1 MAKTTPMMQQYL
13 EIKSDYPDA
22 ILFFRLGDFY
32 EMFMEDAVVA
42 SRILDIT
49 LTARNKGAAAEIPL
63 CGIPFH
69 SCQPYIAKL
78 VQHGH
83 NVAICEQVEDPKTAK
98 GIVKRAVVRV
108 VTPGLVVDTDTLDPR
123 RNNYLMAL
131 TPVDGQRRVDEKRQV
146 DEKCYGVAYVDI
158 TTGEFRVTELLD
170 AESTAGEILSRDPA
184 EVLVAE
190 GDAGDQLIDTL
201 QNSLQGRIVNRLPD
215 WTAAEDRARQVLLD
229 FFPDG
234 SLESFGC
241 KDMPGAIQAAGMV
254 LYYLEETQKGAA
266 SHLQMLQTYH
276 VRDHMVLDDFTRRNL
291 ELTETLHDGGRRGAL
306 IGVMDR
312 TVTAMGARKLR
323 HWMTHPLVDLK
334 RIEERHSA
342 VEELVQ
348 ESLCRDELRRT
359 LDDIYDL
366 ERLNGRIAMAT
377 GNAKDLAALRI
388 SLEKL
393 PQIIDLLEQTESPL
407 LTGLRVSLDPMPD
420 MVELIASAIV
430 DDPPFVLRE
439 GGLIR
444 EGYHV
449 ELDELRNISREGKG
463 WIARLEQ
470 EEKERTGISTLKV
483 RFNRVFGYYIEVTR
497 SHLER
502 VPEDYQRKQTLANA
516 ERFITPTLKEYE
528 EKVLG
533 AEDKVVQIEYD
544 LFQKVRRQVAEQGQ
558 RIQATADK
566 VAALDVLLGLADLA
580 HERNYC
586 RPVMDE
592 STELQIED
600 GRHPVIETMNLGE
613 RFVANDV
620 HMDTVERQILI
631 ITGPNMAG
639 KSTFMRQVALLVLM
653 AQMGSLLP
661 AKKAQIGI
669 VDRIFTRV
677 GASDNLA
684 RGQSTFMVEM
694 TEAAN
699 ILNHATPRSLIVL
712 DEIGRGT
719 STFDGVS
726 IAWAVAEYLHDNAKV
741 AAKTLF
747 ATHYHEL
754 TDLAQTRERVQNYN
768 VAVKEWNDQII
779 FLRRIVKGGA
789 SHSYGIQV
797 ARLAGLPSAVIER
810 AKEVLRNL
818 ESGEY
823 EAGAPRLARSKLT
836 DKKTVAPQLGLFDQ
850 PDPVRQRIEEMDV
863 SVLTPLE
870 ALNLLDELK
879 KML

>member
-1 MAKTTPMMQQYL
+1 MAKKTPMMQQYL
-13 EIKSDYPDA
+13 EIKADYPDA

-32 EMFMEDAVVA
+32 EMFMDDAVVA

-49 LTARNKGAAAEIPL
+49 LTARNKGAAEEIPL

-83 NVAICEQVEDPKTAK
+83 NVAICEQVEDPKTTK
-98 GIVKRAVVRV
+98 GLVKRAVVRV

-123 RNNYLMAL
+123 RNNYLLAL
-131 TPVDGQRRVDEKRQV
+131 APIDD
-146 DEKCYGVAYVDI
+146 DCFGVAYVDI
-158 TTGEFRVTELLD
+158 TTGEFKATELLD
-170 AESTAGEILSRDPA
+170 QESTAGEIISRDPA

-190 GDAGDQLIDTL
+190 GSAGDKIVDAL
-201 QNSLQGRIVNRLPD
+201 QYTLQGRIVNRLPD
-215 WTAAEDRARQVLLD
+215 WASAEDRACQVLLE
-229 FFPDG
+229 FFPDS
-234 SLESFGC
+234 SLQSFGC
-241 KDMPGAIQAAGMV
+241 HDMPGAIQAAGMV

-266 SHLQMLQTYH
+266 SHLQPLLTYH

-291 ELTETLHDGGRRGAL
+291 ELTETLHDGNRRGSL
-306 IGVMDR
+306 LGVMDR

-323 HWMTHPLVDLK
+323 HWMTHPLVDLN
-334 RIEERHSA
+334 RIVERHNA
-342 VEELVQ
+342 VEELVR
-348 ESLCRDELRRT
+348 ESLCRDDLRRS
-359 LDDIYDL
+359 LDEVYDL

-393 PQIIDLLEQTESPL
+393 PQLIDQLAQTESPL
-407 LTGLRVSLDPMPD
+407 LVGLRESLDAMPD
-420 MVELIASAIV
+420 MVELIATAIV
-430 DDPPFVLRE
+430 DDPPFVMRE

-444 EGYHV
+444 EGYHA
-449 ELDELRNISREGKG
+449 ELDELRSVSREGKG

-483 RFNRVFGYYIEVTR
+483 RYNRVFGYYIEITR
-497 SHLER
+497 SHLDR

-533 AEDKVVQIEYD
+533 AEDRVVEIEYD
-544 LFQKVRRQVAEQGQ
+544 LFQEVRRQVALQGQ

-566 VAALDVLLGLADLA
+566 VAVLDVLLGLADLA
-580 HERNYC
+580 HEHNYC
-586 RPVMDE
+586 TPLMDD
-592 STELQIED
+592 STELLIED

-620 HMDTVERQILI
+620 HMDTTERQILI

-653 AQMGSLLP
+653 AQVGSLVP

-797 ARLAGLPSAVIER
+797 ARLAGLPSVVIER

-823 EAGAPRLARSKLT
+823 EAGAPRLARSKHAG
-836 DKKTVAPQLGLFDQ
+836 KKIETPQLGLFEQ
-850 PDPVRQRIEEMDV
+850 ADPVRTRIEEMDV

>member
-1 MAKTTPMMQQYL
+1 MAKMTPMMKQYL
-13 EIKSDYPDA
+13 EIKADYPDA

-32 EMFMEDAVVA
+32 EMFMEDAVIA
-42 SRILDIT
+42 SRVLDIT
-49 LTARNKGAAAEIPL
+49 LTSRNKGAAEEVPL

-69 SCQPYIAKL
+69 SSQPYVAKL
-78 VQHGH
+78 VQNGH
-83 NVAICEQVEDPKTAK
+83 NVAICEQVEDPRTVK
-98 GIVKRAVVRV
+98 GIVKREVVRV

-123 RNNYLMAL
+123 RNNYLMAITL
-131 TPVDGQRRVDEKRQV
+131 QTDGL
-146 DEKCYGVAYVDI
+146 YGVSYVDI
-158 TTGEFRVTELLD
+158 TTGEFKVTELQEL
-170 AESTAGEILSRDPA
+170 ESTAGEIISRDPA
-184 EVLVAE
+184 EVLFVE
-190 GDAGDQLIDTL
+190 GVDGDALIEAMQDT
-201 QNSLQGRIVNRLPD
+201 LQGRIVNRLPE
-215 WTAAEDRARQVLLD
+215 WTAAEDRASQVLLD
-229 FFPDG
+229 FFPDS

-241 KDMPGAIQAAGMV
+241 KGMNSAIQAAGMV

-266 SHLQMLQTYH
+266 SHLQPLQTYY

-291 ELTETLHDGGRRGAL
+291 ELTETLHDGGRKGSL
-306 IGVMDR
+306 LGVMDR
-312 TVTAMGARKLR
+312 TITAMGARKLR
-323 HWMTHPLVDLK
+323 HWLTHPLVDLK
-334 RIEERHSA
+334 CIEERHEA
-342 VEELVQ
+342 VEEFVR
-348 ESLCRDELRRT
+348 ESLKRDDLRQA
-359 LDDIYDL
+359 LDEVYDL

-377 GNAKDLAALRI
+377 GNAKDLAALRR
-388 SLEKL
+388 SLDKL
-393 PQIIDLLEQTESPL
+393 PQIIEQMEALDSPL
-407 LTGLRVSLDPMPD
+407 LQKLRDGLDPLED
-420 MVELIASAIV
+420 MASLIASAIV

-444 EGYHV
+444 EGYHA
-449 ELDELRNISREGKG
+449 ELDELRSISREGKG

-470 EEKERTGISTLKV
+470 EEKERTGINSLKV
-483 RFNRVFGYYIEVTR
+483 RFNKVFGYYIEVTK
-497 SHLER
+497 SFLDR

-533 AEDKVVQIEYD
+533 AEDRVVEIEYD
-544 LFQKVRRQVAEQGQ
+544 LFQEVRRTVAAQGQ
-558 RIQATADK
+558 RIQSTADQ

-586 RPVMDE
+586 RPKMDE
-592 STELQIED
+592 TTELLIEE

-620 HMDTVERQILI
+620 HMDTDERQILI

-639 KSTFMRQVALLVLM
+639 KSTYMRQVALLVLM

-661 AKKAQIGI
+661 AKEAQIGI

-754 TDLAQTRERVQNYN
+754 TELAQTRERVQNYN
-768 VAVKEWNDQII
+768 VAVKEWDDQII

-797 ARLAGLPSAVIER
+797 ARLAGLPAAVIDR
-810 AKEVLRNL
+810 AKEVLHNL

-823 EAGAPRLARSKLT
+823 EAGAPRLARSKGS
-836 DKKTVAPQLGLFDQ
+836 AAQPESPQLGLFEQ
-850 PDPVRQRIEEMDV
+850 PDPLRQQLEDVDV

-870 ALNLLDELK
+870 ALNLIDQLK
-879 KML
+879 KTL

>member
-13 EIKSDYPDA
+13 EIKSAYPDA

-32 EMFMEDAVVA
+32 EMFLEDAVLA
-42 SRILDIT
+42 SRVLDIT
-49 LTARNKGAAAEIPL
+49 LTSRNKGAAEEIPL

-83 NVAICEQVEDPKTAK
+83 KVAICEQVENPKTAK

-123 RNNYLMAL
+123 RNNYLLAL
-131 TPVDGQRRVDEKRQV
+131 APLVEGG
-146 DEKCYGVAYVDI
+146 CGVAYVDI
-158 TTGEFRVTELLD
+158 TTGEFRVTELPY

-190 GDAGDQLIDTL
+190 GDSGDQLINSL
-201 QNSLQGRIVNRLPD
+201 QNTLQGRIVNRLPD
-215 WTAAEDRARQVLLD
+215 WAAAEDRARQVLLE
-229 FFPDG
+229 FFPDS
-234 SLESFGC
+234 SLEGFGC
-241 KDMPGAIQAAGMV
+241 HELPGAIQAAGMV
-254 LYYLEETQKGAA
+254 LYYLEETQKGTL
-266 SHLQMLQTYH
+266 SHLQPLQTYH

-291 ELTETLHDGGRRGAL
+291 ELTETLHDGGRRGSL
-306 IGVMDR
+306 LGVMDR
-312 TVTAMGARKLR
+312 SVTAMGARKLR
-323 HWMTHPLVDLK
+323 HWMTHPLVDLG
-334 RIEERHSA
+334 RISDRHGA
-342 VEELVQ
+342 VEELVN
-348 ESLCRDELRRT
+348 ESLCRDDLRRV
-359 LDDIYDL
+359 LDGVYDL

-377 GNAKDLAALRI
+377 GNAKDLAALRT

-393 PQIIDLLEQTESPL
+393 PQIITLLDQVKSPL
-407 LTGLRVSLDPMPD
+407 LTGLRERLDPLTD
-420 MVELIASAIV
+420 IIDLIARAIV

-444 EGYHV
+444 QGYNV
-449 ELDELRNISREGKG
+449 ELDELRSISREGKG

-470 EEKERTGISTLKV
+470 EEKARTGISTLKV
-483 RFNRVFGYYIEVTR
+483 RYNRVFGYYIEVTR
-497 SHLER
+497 SHLGR

-533 AEDKVVQIEYD
+533 AEDRVVEIEYD
-544 LFQKVRRQVAEQGQ
+544 LFQEVRRQVACHGQ
-558 RIQATADK
+558 RIQATADQ
-566 VAALDVLLGLADLA
+566 VAVLDVLLGLADLA

-586 RPVMDE
+586 CPVMDD
-592 STELQIED
+592 STELLIEE

-613 RFVANDV
+613 RFVANDL
-620 HMDTVERQILI
+620 HMDTAERQILI

-639 KSTFMRQVALLVLM
+639 KSTFMRQIALLVLM
-653 AQMGSLLP
+653 AQMGSLVP

-726 IAWAVAEYLHDNAKV
+726 IAWAVAEYLHDNARV

-754 TDLAQTRERVQNYN
+754 TDLAQTRERVRNYN

-779 FLRRIVKGGA
+779 FLRRIIKGGA

-797 ARLAGLPSAVIER
+797 ARLAGLPNPVIER

-823 EAGAPRLARSKLT
+823 VAGAPRLARSKRIGKAAET
-836 DKKTVAPQLGLFDQ
+836 PQLGLFEQ
-850 PDPVRQRIEEMDV
+850 PDPIRRRIEELDV
-863 SVLTPLE
+863 SILTPLE

>member
-13 EIKSDYPDA
+13 EIKADYPDA
-22 ILFFRLGDFY
+22 ILFFRMGDFY
-32 EMFMEDAVVA
+32 EMFLEDAVVA
-42 SRILDIT
+42 SRVLDIT
-49 LTARNKGAAAEIPL
+49 LTARNKGAAEEIPL

-69 SCQPYIAKL
+69 SCQPYVAKL

-131 TPVDGQRRVDEKRQV
+131 MPVESS
-146 DEKCYGVAYVDI
+146 YGIAYVDI

-170 AESTAGEILSRDPA
+170 PVSTAGEILSRDPA

-190 GDAGDQLIDTL
+190 GSAGDQLIDAL
-201 QNSLQGRIVNRLPD
+201 QNTLQGRIVNRLPD
-215 WTAAEDRARQVLLD
+215 WTTAEDRARQVLLE
-229 FFPDG
+229 FFPG
-234 SLESFGC
+234 SSLESFGC
-241 KDMPGAIQAAGMV
+241 HDMPGAIQAAGMV
-254 LYYLEETQKGAA
+254 LYYLAETQKGAA
-266 SHLQMLQTYH
+266 SHLQLLQTYH

-291 ELTETLHDGGRRGAL
+291 ELTETLHDGGRRGSL
-306 IGVMDR
+306 LGVMDR

-334 RIEERHSA
+334 RIEERHTA
-342 VEELVQ
+342 VEELVRQ
-348 ESLCRDELRRT
+348 SLGRDDLRRA
-359 LDDIYDL
+359 LDDVYDL

-393 PQIIDLLEQTESPL
+393 PQIIDLLQQVDSPM
-407 LTGLRVSLDPMPD
+407 LTHLRESLDPLPD
-420 MVELIASAIV
+420 MVDLIANAIV
-430 DDPPFVLRE
+430 DDPPFVMRE

-444 EGYHV
+444 DGYHA
-449 ELDELRNISREGKG
+449 ELDELRSISREGKG

-470 EEKERTGISTLKV
+470 DEKTRTGISTLKV
-483 RFNRVFGYYIEVTR
+483 RYNRVFGYYIEVTR

-502 VPEDYQRKQTLANA
+502 IPEDYQRKQTLANA

-544 LFQKVRRQVAEQGQ
+544 LFQEVRRQVARQGQ

-566 VAALDVLLGLADLA
+566 VAVLDVLLGLADLA

-586 RPVMDE
+586 RPLIDE
-592 STELQIED
+592 TTVLLIEE
-600 GRHPVIETMNLGE
+600 GRHPVIETMSLGE

-653 AQMGSLLP
+653 AQMGSLVP
-661 AKKAQIGI
+661 AKKAHIGI

-754 TDLAQTRERVQNYN
+754 TDLAQTRERVKNYN

-797 ARLAGLPSAVIER
+797 ARLAGLPNVVIER

-823 EAGAPRLARSKLT
+823 EAGAPRLARSKHAGKMT
-836 DKKTVAPQLGLFDQ
+836 APPQLGLFEQ
-850 PDPVRQRIEEMDV
+850 PDPFRQRIEELDV

>member
-1 MAKTTPMMQQYL
+1 MQQYL
-13 EIKSDYPDA
+13 EIKSEYPDA

-42 SRILDIT
+42 ARVLDIT
-49 LTARNKGAAAEIPL
+49 LTSRNKGAAAEIPL
-63 CGIPFH
+63 CGVPFH
-69 SCQPYIAKL
+69 SCQPYVAKL
-78 VQHGH
+78 VQNGH
-83 NVAICEQVEDPKTAK
+83 KVAICEQVEDPKQAK

-131 TPVDGQRRVDEKRQV
+131 LPDKKG
-146 DEKCYGVAYVDI
+146 CYGVACVDI

-170 AESTAGEILSRDPA
+170 PESTAGEIISRDPA
-184 EVLVAE
+184 EVLVIEAE
-190 GDAGDQLIDTL
+190 SGDSLVDLL
-201 QNSLQGRIVNRLPD
+201 QGSLQGRNVNRLPE
-215 WTAAEDRARQVLLD
+215 WAAAEDRARQMLLES
-229 FFPDG
+229 FPD
-234 SLESFGC
+234 SSMESFGC
-241 KDMPGAIQAAGMV
+241 HDMPAAVRAAGMI
-254 LYYLEETQKGAA
+254 LYYLEETQKGSI
-266 SHLQMLQTYH
+266 SHLQPLQTYH

-291 ELTETLHDGGRRGAL
+291 ELTETLHDGGRRGSL
-306 IGVMDR
+306 LGVMDR

-323 HWMTHPLVDLK
+323 HWMTHPLVDRQ
-334 RIEERHSA
+334 RIEERHVA
-342 VEELVQ
+342 IEELVR
-348 ESLCRDELRRT
+348 ESLCRDDLRRA
-359 LDDIYDL
+359 LDEVYDL

-393 PQIIDLLEQTESPL
+393 PQIIDLLAPLGSPM
-407 LTGLRVSLDPMPD
+407 LTGLRESLDTLPD
-420 MVELIASAIV
+420 MAALISSSIV

-444 EGYHV
+444 EGYHS
-449 ELDELRNISREGKG
+449 ELDELRSISREGKG

-470 EEKERTGISTLKV
+470 EEKEKTGISNLKV
-483 RFNRVFGYYIEVTR
+483 RYNRVFGYYIEVTR
-497 SHLER
+497 SQLDR

-516 ERFITPTLKEYE
+516 ERYITPTLKEYE

-533 AEDKVVQIEYD
+533 AEDRVVEIEYD
-544 LFQKVRRQVAEQGQ
+544 LFQEVRRQVATQGQ

-566 VAALDVLLGLADLA
+566 VAILDILLGLADLS

-586 RPVMDE
+586 RPEMDE
-592 STELQIED
+592 STDLLIED

-620 HMDTVERQILI
+620 HMDTEERQILI

-639 KSTFMRQVALLVLM
+639 KSTFMRQVALLILM
-653 AQMGSLLP
+653 AQMGCLVP
-661 AKKAQIGI
+661 AKKARIGI

-726 IAWAVAEYLHDNAKV
+726 IAWAVAEYLHDNATV

-754 TDLAQTRERVQNYN
+754 TDLALTRERVQNYN
-768 VAVKEWNDQII
+768 VAVKEWDDQII

-797 ARLAGLPSAVIER
+797 ARLAGLPADVISR
-810 AKEVLRNL
+810 AKEVLHNL

-823 EAGAPRLARSKLT
+823 VAGTPRLARSRQ
-836 DKKTVAPQLGLFDQ
+836 DRKTVVTPQLGLFEQ
-850 PDPVRQRIEEMDV
+850 PDSVRAKLEETDV
-863 SVLTPLE
+863 SILTPLE